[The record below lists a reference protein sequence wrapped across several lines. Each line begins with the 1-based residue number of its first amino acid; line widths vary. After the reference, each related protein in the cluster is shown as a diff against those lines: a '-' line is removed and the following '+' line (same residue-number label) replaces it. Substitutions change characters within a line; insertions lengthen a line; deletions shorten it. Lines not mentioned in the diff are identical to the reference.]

1 MSTNNHPTYFTRRAN
16 NRVNNMAYSSEVDI
30 TGAVRAELGILPAA
44 SANAIMNAVDIA
56 AIVTKGGTLVSAYNS
71 NPQSVM
77 GLYGRN
83 VTVTLS
89 GAGTPTVTVRGRD
102 YLGQPVAEN
111 IVATGAVAAVGK
123 KAFVFIDNITTSA
136 GVAATTLSL
145 GTGNVLGLPY
155 ALMKVDAEIV
165 DNAVAAA
172 GTIVLATVT
181 AQTAT
186 TNDPR
191 GSYTPAAGAVPNG
204 ARDIVLLGQV
214 LNGQLH
220 GVPHYYA

>member
-1 MSTNNHPTYFTRRAN
+1 MSSNNHPTYFTKRAN
-16 NRVNNMAYSSEVDI
+16 CRVNNLVYSSEVDV
-30 TGAVRAELGILPAA
+30 TGATRTEIGILPAA
-44 SANAIMNAVDIA
+44 AANSIMNAVDIA
-56 AIVTKGGTLVSAYNS
+56 AIVTKGGTLVAAYAA

-111 IVATGAVAAVGK
+111 IVGTGASAALGK
-123 KAFVFIDNITTSA
+123 KAFVWIDSITTSA
-136 GVAATTLSL
+136 GVAATTLNL
-145 GTGNVLGLPY
+145 GTGNVLGIPY

-172 GTIVLATVT
+172 GTVVLATTT

-186 TNDPR
+186 SNDPR
-191 GSYTPAAGAVPNG
+191 GSYTPAAGAIPNG